1 MKLKGPLFVWLTVV
15 RASIASEIQRL
26 IVPIAALTSQV
37 DRGQQGLYGSNW
49 RRGKRQRLQTLSRSS
64 HTDTLENYK
73 IWRPMD
79 YVGKTV
85 GHKAMYL
92 VDVALGNNSQSFRL
106 LVDTGSNSL
115 VIPGKM
121 CRSRTCMFRH
131 LFDASNSTRTN
142 TTMSIQYGLGTLKGH
157 VVKDEVC
164 LGASSDSLT
173 EVSLLQASHQ
183 RQALRWRFHGH
194 GYIPHHEAKS
204 LTTRVCARMS
214 FLVANELSD
223 DFAKLPFD
231 GILGLGLPDSR
242 PGANEFSLI
251 EHLNGAGYE
260 VSSKFT
266 LSFGNFGNSQLTLG
280 NVDST
285 SLLGGQTLWLP
296 LSKASASNWQFPVL
310 DFTLDGHAQHFGS
323 IEVSVDSG
331 TSLLAADDG
340 IRRWLVQQLSPK
352 DCAAVDNL
360 PVLGLQLQNGHA
372 LPLFPS
378 DYVDQRVGIQGLL
391 ECKLAIMPGHFQSVN
406 GQRLVLGDSF
416 LRRFVT
422 TFDLQNRQIGFGI
435 ARKDEF
441 GHVMLPVMFPDFV
454 PAVPSGM
461 NMSPAE
467 RMVSSPH
474 RHLRFPRG
482 LHRSRQGARRLHPID
497 TEFDRIASMSNN

>member
-340 IRRWLVQQLSPK
+340 IRRWLVQQLHQKIVQLLTTCRCWASSFKTGTRFHCSLQTMLIRELGFKAFWSVSLPS
-352 DCAAVDNL
+352 CQVTSSQSMDNAL
-360 PVLGLQLQNGHA
+360 FWVTAFFVASLQHSICRIVRSDSVL
-372 LPLFPS
+372 
-378 DYVDQRVGIQGLL
+378 
-391 ECKLAIMPGHFQSVN
+391 LARMSSV
-406 GQRLVLGDSF
+406 
-416 LRRFVT
+416 
-422 TFDLQNRQIGFGI
+422 
-435 ARKDEF
+435 
-441 GHVMLPVMFPDFV
+441 M
-454 PAVPSGM
+454 
-461 NMSPAE
+461 
-467 RMVSSPH
+467 
-474 RHLRFPRG
+474 
-482 LHRSRQGARRLHPID
+482 
-497 TEFDRIASMSNN
+497 